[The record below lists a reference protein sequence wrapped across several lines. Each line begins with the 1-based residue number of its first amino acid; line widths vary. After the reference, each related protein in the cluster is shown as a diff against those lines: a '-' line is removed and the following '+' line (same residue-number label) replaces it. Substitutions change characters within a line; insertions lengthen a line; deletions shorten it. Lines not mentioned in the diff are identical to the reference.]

1 MINPDPPKPDFRRP
15 AKNSRFLIVIIVG
28 MATVVAV
35 QYTAHP
41 LFGPD
46 KTSTLW
52 GMLVGL
58 FIGGLLF
65 GWLRK
70 PWRG

>member
-1 MINPDPPKPDFRRP
+1 MINPNPPTPDFRRP
-15 AKNSRFLIVIIVG
+15 AKNSRFLIVIIVA
-28 MATVVAV
+28 MVTVVAL
-35 QYTAHP
+35 QYTSHP

-58 FIGGLLF
+58 FIGGFLF
-65 GWLRK
+65 GWLRV
-70 PWRG
+70 PRR

>member
-1 MINPDPPKPDFRRP
+1 MMNPDPQPEPYRRP
-15 AKNSRFLIVIIVG
+15 ARNAPFLIVIIVA
-28 MATVVAV
+28 MATVVGL
-35 QYTAHP
+35 QYTSHP

-46 KTSTLW
+46 KTATLW

-58 FIGGLLF
+58 FIGGFLF

-70 PWRG
+70 PW